1 LNGCCCCRR
10 RRRRRVSVCS
20 LLLFT
25 ILSIHPFINTHK
37 AAVTDYKIQKYII
50 YLEFNK
56 FLSLCQ
62 VRLAGAG
69 ICFQFSLFIY
79 SSITKREHDIL
90 NDHF

>member
-1 LNGCCCCRR
+1 
-10 RRRRRVSVCS
+10 
-20 LLLFT
+20 
-25 ILSIHPFINTHK
+25 
-37 AAVTDYKIQKYII
+37 VTDYKIQKYII

-62 VRLAGAG
+62 ARLAGAG